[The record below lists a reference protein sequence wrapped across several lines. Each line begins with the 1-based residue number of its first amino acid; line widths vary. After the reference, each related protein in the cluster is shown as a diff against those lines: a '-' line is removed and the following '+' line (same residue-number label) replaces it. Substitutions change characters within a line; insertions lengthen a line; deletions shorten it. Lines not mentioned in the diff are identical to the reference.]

1 MYQARDREAVNTIL
15 HNPTLWS
22 ESVLQ
27 ETLQL
32 FRKSN
37 LIADSLFNTLDVQ
50 ELIKDYLLTLS
61 DSIQKE
67 EQTRKKRKLV
77 RILMAKLGDGYVEAM
92 KTLTL
97 AFRDAG
103 YEVIYTDIQ
112 KPEAIVVSAIQ
123 ECVDHIGITTL
134 PGANIENLAKV
145 VELLK
150 KEDSSHIR
158 VTAGGYLEQDKIPK
172 VKEMGIVEFF
182 PLGTTIQELI
192 QWARDN
198 IKST

>member
-1 MYQARDREAVNTIL
+1 MYQTSETVNMIL
-15 HNPTLWS
+15 RNPTLWN
-22 ESVLQ
+22 EGMIE
-27 ETLQL
+27 ETLRR
-32 FRKSN
+32 FKKSDSYADRDFN
-37 LIADSLFNTLDVQ
+37 LLNVQ

-61 DSIQKE
+61 DTMKREESVRKE
-67 EQTRKKRKLV
+67 TRIV
-77 RILMAKLGDGYVEAM
+77 RILMAKLGDGYADAIM
-92 KTLTL
+92 TLTL

-112 KPEAIVVSAIQ
+112 RPEAIVTSAIQ

-134 PGANIENLAKV
+134 PGANIEDLARV

-150 KEDSSHIR
+150 KGDSSHIG
-158 VTAGGYLEQDKIPK
+158 VTAGGYLDQGKIPK

-182 PLGTTIQELI
+182 PIGTSVPELI

-198 IKST
+198 IKPT

>member
-1 MYQARDREAVNTIL
+1 MYQTSETVNMIL
-15 HNPTLWS
+15 RNPTLWN
-22 ESVLQ
+22 EGMIE
-27 ETLQL
+27 ETLRR
-32 FRKSN
+32 FKKSDSYADRDFN
-37 LIADSLFNTLDVQ
+37 LLNVQ

-61 DSIQKE
+61 DTMKREESVRKE
-67 EQTRKKRKLV
+67 TRIV
-77 RILMAKLGDGYVEAM
+77 RILMAKLGDGYADAIM
-92 KTLTL
+92 TLTL

-112 KPEAIVVSAIQ
+112 RPETIVASAIQ

-134 PGANIENLAKV
+134 PGANIEDLARV

-150 KEDSSHIR
+150 KEDSSHIG
-158 VTAGGYLEQDKIPK
+158 VTAGGYLDQGKIPK

-182 PLGTTIQELI
+182 PIGTSVPELI

-198 IKST
+198 VKPT

>member
-1 MYQARDREAVNTIL
+1 MYHARDHEAVNTIL
-15 HNPTLWS
+15 RNPTLWN
-22 ESVLQ
+22 EGMIK
-27 ETLQL
+27 ETLL
-32 FRKSN
+32 RFKKWNSCT
-37 LIADSLFNTLDVQ
+37 DSDFNPHDVQ

-61 DSIQKE
+61 DEMNREESLIKE
-67 EQTRKKRKLV
+67 GRTV
-77 RILMAKLGDGYVEAM
+77 RILMAKLGEGYEAAM
-92 KTLTL
+92 TTLTL

-112 KPEAIVVSAIQ
+112 RPEAIVASAIQ

-134 PGANIENLAKV
+134 PGAHIEDLARV

-150 KEDSSHIR
+150 KEDSSHIG
-158 VTAGGYLEQDKIPK
+158 VTAGGYLDQDKIPK

-182 PLGTTIQELI
+182 PIGTSISELI

-198 IKST
+198 IKPT